1 MQRYALRRIG
11 WGAVAVFGLTLA
23 VFFIVRLVPGDP
35 AVTLLGPRATPA
47 AIATLHRE
55 WGLNRPI
62 DVQYV
67 KFMEHLVT
75 GDLGT
80 SLFFHAPVT
89 SLILGRLPA
98 TLLLLGYSTVLAVV
112 LAVPLATLAATRP
125 GRIADHVV
133 RLASLAALGAPA
145 VWLGVMLILVFA
157 VRLGAFP
164 VGGYGSGAGAHMAA
178 MFLPSLTVALGMF
191 PTLTRSLR
199 ASLIGVLAADYVTN
213 ARARGLSGYSIVL
226 RHGVRNAIPP
236 TVTVLGLNVGY
247 LVGSTVAVEV
257 IFALPGIGNLMVQ
270 AVLSRDLPIVQGVTI
285 VYGIL
290 VVAINLLT
298 DVAHAALDPRASLA

>member
-1 MQRYALRRIG
+1 MWRYVGRRVLSGAIAL
-11 WGAVAVFGLTLA
+11 FGLTLV
-23 VFFIVRLVPGDP
+23 VFFVVHLVPGDP
-35 AVTLLGPRATPA
+35 AVTLLGPRATPG

-55 WGLNRPI
+55 WGLNKPI
-62 DVQYV
+62 YVQYE
-67 KFMEHLVT
+67 KFMSHLLQ
-75 GDLGT
+75 GDMGA

-98 TLLLLGYSTVLAVV
+98 TVLLLAYSTVLAVL
-112 LAVPLATLAATRP
+112 LAVPLATIAALRQ
-125 GRIADHVV
+125 GGVIDQIIRV
-133 RLASLAALGAPA
+133 ASLAGLGAPA
-145 VWLGVMLILVFA
+145 VWMGLVLILFLA

-164 VGGYGSGAGAHMAA
+164 VGGYADATGLHVQA

-199 ASLIGVLAADYVTN
+199 ASLIGVLAADYITSV
-213 ARARGLSGYSIVL
+213 RARGLSGYSLVV
-226 RHGVRNAIPP
+226 RHGVRNAIAP

-257 IFALPGIGNLMVQ
+257 IFAIPGIGNLMVQ
-270 AVLSRDLPIVQGVTI
+270 AVLSRDFPIVQGVTI

-290 VVAINLLT
+290 VLSINLIADLS
-298 DVAHAALDPRASLA
+298 HAALDPRVVLE